1 MRHARSVRLAAT
13 DAAADEVP
21 HAGGAVVEIYTD
33 GACKGNPG
41 PGGWGA
47 YLKSGVHEKELFGG
61 EPQTTNNRME
71 LVAVIEALASLKRRC
86 RVVLHTDSQYVKL
99 GVTEWL
105 PNWIRRGWKTAGNKA
120 VKNADLWAR
129 LAELA
134 QRHDIDWRW
143 VKGHAGNAGNERADR
158 LANRGVE
165 AMLRGHGS
173 AGR

>member
-1 MRHARSVRLAAT
+1 MRHARGVKLDAADAAT
-13 DAAADEVP
+13 GSAP
-21 HAGGAVVEIYTD
+21 HAGATVEIYAD

-61 EPQTTNNRME
+61 EAQTTNNRME

-86 RVVLHTDSQYVKL
+86 RVVLYTDSQYVKL

-143 VKGHAGNAGNERADR
+143 VRGHAGNAGNERADR

-165 AMLRGHGS
+165 AILRGGET
-173 AGR
+173 ATE